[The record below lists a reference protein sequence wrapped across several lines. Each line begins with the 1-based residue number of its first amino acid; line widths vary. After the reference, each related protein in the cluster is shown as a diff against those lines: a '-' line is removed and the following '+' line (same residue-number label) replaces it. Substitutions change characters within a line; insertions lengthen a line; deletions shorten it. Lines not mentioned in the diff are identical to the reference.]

1 MPFMSPADEE
11 RLLDEVATR
20 HRRLAAT
27 RAGISPRVALL
38 AAQYADAYP
47 WMDASAMSSFVQA
60 GIPVDLPQVQS
71 VAEMSAQ
78 KAAEEGAMADTADDV
93 PDAWYETLGNALFG
107 WTKPVVRTGF
117 TILATPWEEL
127 SALLS
132 SAGVALFDRTEAGQY
147 GLLSDIGGTVSSLIS
162 ELSDPGQLLTDF
174 WDNYTTKAARSSGL
188 LALGDL
194 VTGQEVDLGSGWMP
208 SGEIIREREEAKHRL
223 TLDGHFV
230 TPGRIFARTVTEPGT
245 TAWHIGSG
253 LTDAAGALFADPAAL
268 GLGALSKAAR
278 ATRTFH
284 ATGLVSGMRKT
295 VAPEIAVNHYL
306 TSPTGRNLVRW
317 LTETTDADAIWQA
330 TGRASTD
337 VARQLARTVDESE
350 TFGVLENMLGTV
362 IRERPTASFASRAAG
377 RVTGGDYGA
386 LFGGGAAV
394 RRAADSTRIGFLHR
408 SGRLLD
414 DMPGR
419 SINLNDVDD
428 AARTL
433 DQWMRNAG
441 LDDVTRKTHLNRL
454 LDNDSPDLFAI
465 SEEVMDSVSDVLV
478 KEWGVRPSDARRMTS
493 RYADLGDDLHTFDVD
508 DLGRHVDVLAP
519 VRVTSEG
526 QVLDAKP
533 MPGMISELVNDVIP
547 LPDSR
552 AIRRATPIIAG
563 AQRVYDSGLWKGSV
577 DLLDSVMSTVWKPL
591 QLFRAAYTVRVI
603 GEEQI
608 RMAASGYDSMFRHPI
623 SALAW
628 AAAVDPKSKVGKW
641 LATKID
647 DTIAARGGTSLVG
660 EVWDDMVEF
669 KSAMSQGAAGWKGL
683 PSEILTGKFVRAQ
696 KGDSGFYRGWATE
709 LAHEANDPVMRRIA
723 GGLEVGDLRSIGK
736 SADDAQT
743 FDDVV
748 EWFWSGTGQQFRKR
762 LGQMEG
768 RGALLTDRTAA
779 EGYLRQNYVDRL
791 HRFTGANPDLVELVA
806 KGSLGDISV
815 RGLRHE
821 QKLSQLLEDT
831 YSMAAPNYVKME
843 VPISAS
849 AAGVRTFQR
858 LDRATDIV
866 FEHIMARPT
875 NWLSRSPTF
884 RQAYFRRVE
893 ELIGFADAPTQQA
906 VITAARNILGDGKAG
921 TEMVERLTALAGK
934 GAGTKLSQ
942 LTDVD
947 TLAKGY
953 GLSETK
959 KLLYDLTKRSQFFD
973 AARLIFPF
981 GEAWKEILTTWT
993 RLSTQNPQLIRRFQ
1007 QGLNGARTPSLLGRP
1022 DTDTDSGQGFFSPD
1036 PQTGE
1041 EVFHYPASWLG
1052 KMLGVQQDSGAG
1064 LQLTARAAGLNVV
1077 AATVLPGFGPAI
1089 QIPASKLI
1097 PDTPKWDDLRD
1108 MLLPFGETEGIG
1120 AALTPAW
1127 LDKLK
1132 TAFADPET
1140 HRLFGNTVADVMR
1153 SLMATG
1159 KYGPGDTDRLYRD
1172 AVPRARVLYLVRGM
1186 AQSALPTGPAFSWT
1200 TTDLDGNVVP
1210 MKLLADDLRR
1220 LTEEYGGDRIAAFTE
1235 WVRRYGTDNI
1245 MSVIGKS
1252 AAVVERPVT
1261 EKGDAWLRAHS
1272 DLEAKFPTT
1281 VGYFAPEPAV
1291 GEFDYTA
1298 YLRQFETG
1306 ARRVVTPKEQAA
1318 LANDFLG
1325 RVQFEQAKRIAS
1337 LRPGPTASAW
1347 LAQVRDQIAQEY
1359 PGFDGWEAARV
1370 RADRPSLDV
1379 QIAELRQA
1387 VTDPVIANTDGGK
1400 GVTIYLSAIAAAEQ
1414 MVQTLPGNVRR
1425 YQTAKSAR
1433 PIRDFLRSV
1442 ARQVIEDH
1450 PDFARVWYGVF
1461 DRELADDDGVMQ

>member
-1 MPFMSPADEE
+1 MNPGDEE

-27 RAGISPRVALL
+27 RAGITPRVAIL
-38 AAQYADAYP
+38 ASQYADAYP
-47 WMDASAMSSFVQA
+47 WMDPSAMSSFVQA
-60 GIPVDLPQVQS
+60 GLPADLPQVQT

-78 KAAEEGAMADTADDV
+78 KAAEEGEMVDTADDV
-93 PDAWYETLGNALFG
+93 PDAWYETLGNVLFG
-107 WTKPVVRTGF
+107 WAKPVVRTGF

-132 SAGVALFDRTEAGQY
+132 SAGVALLDRTEAGQY
-147 GLLSDIGGTVSSLIS
+147 GLLSDIGGTVSALVS

-194 VTGQEVDLGSGWMP
+194 VSGEGIDIGSGWLP
-208 SGEIIREREEAKHRL
+208 GGEIMREREEAKHRL
-223 TLDGHFV
+223 TLDGHFM
-230 TPGRIFARTVTEPGT
+230 TPGRVLARTVTEPGT
-245 TAWHIGSG
+245 TAFHAVSG
-253 LTDAAGALFADPAAL
+253 LTDAAGAIFADPSAL
-268 GLGALSKAAR
+268 GLGALAKGMR
-278 ATRTFH
+278 ATKAFQ
-284 ATGLVSGMRKT
+284 ATGVVNGMRKT
-295 VAPEIAVNHYL
+295 VAPEVAVNHYL
-306 TSPTGRNLVRW
+306 TSGTGRRLVSW
-317 LTETTDADAIWQA
+317 LTETKDADAIWQA

-337 VARQLARTVDESE
+337 VARQLARTTTETE

-362 IRERPTASFASRAAG
+362 IRQRPTKSFASRAVG
-377 RVTGGDYGA
+377 RAVGGDYGA
-386 LFGGGAAV
+386 LFGGGAVV
-394 RRAADSTRIGFLHR
+394 RRAAESTRVGFLHR
-408 SGRLLD
+408 AGRLLE
-414 DMPGR
+414 DMPGT
-419 SINLNDVDD
+419 SINLTDPDD

-441 LDDVTRKTHLNRL
+441 LDDATRKSHVNRL
-454 LDNDSPDLFAI
+454 LDNDNPDLFAI
-465 SEEVMDSVSDVLV
+465 SEEVSDSVADVLV
-478 KEWGVRPSDARRMTS
+478 NQWGIRASDARRMTS

-519 VRVTSEG
+519 LRVTSEG
-526 QVLDAKP
+526 QVLDARP

-547 LPDSR
+547 LPNAR
-552 AIRRATPIIAG
+552 EIRRATPIIAG
-563 AQRVYDSGLWKGSV
+563 AQRVYNSGLWKGSI
-577 DLLDSVMSTVWKPL
+577 DLMDSVMSTVWKPL

-628 AAAVDPKSKVGKW
+628 AAAVDPKSRMGKW
-641 LATKID
+641 LATHID
-647 DTIAARGGTSLVG
+647 DAITARGGTSLVG

-683 PSEILTGKFVRAQ
+683 PSEILTGKFVKAAR
-696 KGDSGFYRGWATE
+696 GDSGFYRGWATE
-709 LAHEANDPVMRRIA
+709 LAHQANDPVMRRIA

-736 SADDAQT
+736 SADDLQT

-762 LGQMEG
+762 LGKMEG
-768 RGALLTDRTAA
+768 RGALLTDRVAA

-791 HRFTGANPDLVELVA
+791 QRFTGANPDLVELVA
-806 KGSLGDISV
+806 KGNLGDISV

-821 QKLSQLLEDT
+821 SKLARALEDT
-831 YSMAAPNYVKME
+831 YAAAAPNYVKME

-875 NWLSRSPTF
+875 NWLSRSPVF
-884 RQAYFRRVE
+884 RQAYFKRVE
-893 ELIGFADAPTQQA
+893 ELIGFADAPTQA
-906 VITAARNILGDGKAG
+906 AIMTATRNILGDTKTGK
-921 TEMVERLTALAGK
+921 EMIERLTDLAGK
-934 GAGTKLSQ
+934 GAGTKLTQ

-947 TLAKGY
+947 TLAKGFA
-953 GLSETK
+953 LSETK

-973 AARLIFPF
+973 AARIIFPF

-993 RLSTQNPQLIRRFQ
+993 RLSTQNPQIIRRFQ
-1007 QGLNGARTPSLLGRP
+1007 QGLSGARTPSLLGRP
-1022 DTDTDSGQGFFSPD
+1022 DTETDSGQGFFSPD

-1041 EVFHYPASWLG
+1041 EVFHYPASWLS
-1052 KMLGVQQDSGAG
+1052 KMLGLEQESGAG
-1064 LQLTARAAGLNVV
+1064 LQLSARAAGLNVV
-1077 AATVLPGFGPAI
+1077 AATVLPGFGPAV

-1108 MLLPFGETEGIG
+1108 LLLPFGETEGLG

-1127 LDKLK
+1127 LDKIQ
-1132 TAFADPET
+1132 TAFGDPES

-1153 SLMATG
+1153 ALMATG
-1159 KYGPGDTDRLYRD
+1159 KYGPGETDRLYRD
-1172 AVPRARVLYLVRGM
+1172 AVPKARVLYLVRGI

-1200 TTDLDGNVVP
+1200 TTDLQGNVVP
-1210 MKLLADDLRR
+1210 VKLLADDLRR
-1220 LTEEYGGDRIAAFTE
+1220 LTESYGGDRTAAFTE
-1235 WVRRYGTDNI
+1235 WVRRYGTDNV

-1261 EKGDAWLRAHS
+1261 EKGDAWLRAHQ
-1272 DLEAKFPTT
+1272 DLEGEFPTT
-1281 VGYFAPEPAV
+1281 IGYFAPEPAV

-1325 RVQFEQAKRIAS
+1325 RVQFEQAKKIAS
-1337 LRPGPTASAW
+1337 IRPGPQSSAW
-1347 LAQVRDQIAQEY
+1347 LAQVREQIATEY
-1359 PGFDGWEAARV
+1359 PGFDGWESERV
-1370 RADRPSLDV
+1370 RAERPSLDI
-1379 QIAELRQA
+1379 QIAELRNA
-1387 VTDPVIANTDGGK
+1387 VTNPVLAATDTGK
-1400 GVTIYLSAIAAAEQ
+1400 GVTVYLSAIAAAEQ

-1433 PIRDFLRSV
+1433 GIRDFLRSV
-1442 ARQVIEDH
+1442 ARQIIEDH

-1461 DRELADDDGVMQ
+1461 ERELADDDGVMS